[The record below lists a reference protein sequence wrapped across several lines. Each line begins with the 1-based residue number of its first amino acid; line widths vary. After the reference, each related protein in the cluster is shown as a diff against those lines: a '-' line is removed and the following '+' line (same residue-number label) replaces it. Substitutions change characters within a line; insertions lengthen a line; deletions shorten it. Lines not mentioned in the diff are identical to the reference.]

1 MPSCWFRV
9 AARSGALRGLR
20 GHGGTV
26 AFLGAVQLAAPFLL
40 ITIGER
46 WISSS
51 LAGILVAS
59 APIFIAFL
67 ALRVDSE
74 ERSAGRQLVGVG
86 TGMAGV
92 ALLLGIDVG
101 TGGLELIG
109 ALFVLLASLAYAVGA
124 LVLKRRLGEVQP
136 VAMAAGAVSAG
147 AAYLLLPAALTFPTS
162 APSLDAAA
170 ALVALGVGGTGLA
183 FLLFYT
189 LIAEVGPARA
199 SVVAYLAPGFAVFY
213 GVTVRDE
220 LVTPWTLVG
229 LARSC
234 WRAPGSHRGRAG
246 CRGASSRCPPHS
258 EAAPADLGRSRAPDR
273 NCGHRQAATNCTE
286 SVPRREKTL
295 SAPPGS
301 GYQGGDAFLFP
312 IGAVH
317 APSSHSCR
325 VHPGD
330 GRVARRAGCT
340 KRLPRHRRQPGLRG
354 RWQLWRDL
362 YA

>member
-1 MPSCWFRV
+1 MIAFANGLSQKLDWGESNVLTPPGRFKGVNARAVTMLLVLAAVWGSSYLFIKIGIEDGLSPAFISFARLALGALVLVPV

-26 AFLGAVQLAAPFLL
+26 AFLGAVQLAGPFLL

-67 ALRVDSE
+67 ALWRVDSE

-147 AAYLLLPAALTFPTS
+147 AAYLLLPAALPFRP
-162 APSLDAAA
+162 
-170 ALVALGVGGTGLA
+170 
-183 FLLFYT
+183 
-189 LIAEVGPARA
+189 R
-199 SVVAYLAPGFAVFY
+199 
-213 GVTVRDE
+213 RR
-220 LVTPWTLVG
+220 
-229 LARSC
+229 RSTRPPR
-234 WRAPGSHRGRAG
+234 WSRSGS
-246 CRGASSRCPPHS
+246 
-258 EAAPADLGRSRAPDR
+258 AAPASRSCSSTRSSRRSGRR
-273 NCGHRQAATNCTE
+273 G
-286 SVPRREKTL
+286 PRSLPTW
-295 SAPPGS
+295 
-301 GYQGGDAFLFP
+301 
-312 IGAVH
+312 
-317 APSSHSCR
+317 
-325 VHPGD
+325 
-330 GRVARRAGCT
+330 RRDSPCSTA
-340 KRLPRHRRQPGLRG
+340 
-354 RWQLWRDL
+354 
-362 YA
+362 

>member
-1 MPSCWFRV
+1 MLLVLAAVWGSSYLFIKIGIEDGLSPAFISFARLALGALVLVPV

-26 AFLGAVQLAAPFLL
+26 AFLGAVQLAGPFLL

-136 VAMAAGAVSAG
+136 VGMAAGAVSAG

-229 LARSC
+229 LALVLG
-234 WRAPGSHRGRAG
+234 GSWL
-246 CRGASSRCPPHS
+246 ASRPRP
-258 EAAPADLGRSRAPDR
+258 L
-273 NCGHRQAATNCTE
+273 
-286 SVPRREKTL
+286 PRRIEPVPAAL
-295 SAPPGS
+295 RS
-301 GYQGGDAFLFP
+301 G
-312 IGAVH
+312 
-317 APSSHSCR
+317 
-325 VHPGD
+325 
-330 GRVARRAGCT
+330 AR
-340 KRLPRHRRQPGLRG
+340 
-354 RWQLWRDL
+354 
-362 YA
+362 